1 MNQKNNKMDL
11 QNKIKFIKK
20 YIKNTHNEKDFEDLL
35 TFSKKEI
42 KEIYNEIIE
51 MNK

>member
-1 MNQKNNKMDL
+1 MK
-11 QNKIKFIKK
+11 NKIKFIKK
-20 YIKNTHNEKDFEDLL
+20 YIKNTHNEKDFKDLL

-42 KEIYNEIIE
+42 NKIYNEIIE

>member
-1 MNQKNNKMDL
+1 MK
-11 QNKIKFIKK
+11 NKIKFIKK
-20 YIKNTHNEKDFEDLL
+20 YIKNTHNEKDFTDSL

-42 KEIYNEIIE
+42 NKIYNEIIE